1 MKRSITLRLPLAAPA
16 LSAPLLL
23 LMALPA
29 LGQNAASGTRADI
42 QQARADAAA
51 STGRGSLV
59 SRYAFAS
66 PDAGTG
72 QDLGLTLNGLFPVY
86 YNSDAEAVPSG
97 GTQTAEANPEFRLSW
112 AKQLQ
117 GMPIKLTTLI
127 DANSDRYARSNGADG
142 DVTYGEFRAQYVTG
156 NNDQEFEPFVNYG
169 PKSAFSQPS
178 RTPQL
183 QRTTLRSASIKLSI
197 STTCS
202 AASAATAHFNKRR
215 HLGYHSVVS
224 RLHRRVKPPAD
235 EWRTGFD
242 HRHRI
247 AVRHLQ
253 PHQLAECQLVRC
265 AVECQPRH
273 RHKPA
278 LV

>member
-1 MKRSITLRLPLAAPA
+1 
-16 LSAPLLL
+16 
-23 LMALPA
+23 MALPA

-42 QQARADAAA
+42 QQARANVAA

-142 DVTYGEFRAQYVTG
+142 DVTTENSALNTSPATTIRIRTVRELQ
-156 NNDQEFEPFVNYG
+156 

-183 QRTTLRSASIKLSI
+183 QRTTLRSASMS
-197 STTCS
+197 
-202 AASAATAHFNKRR
+202 FNFDYMFRR
-215 HLGYHSVVS
+215 IGGNS
-224 RLHRRVKPPAD
+224 P
-235 EWRTGFD
+235 F
-242 HRHRI
+242 
-247 AVRHLQ
+247 Q
-253 PHQLAECQLVRC
+253 
-265 AVECQPRH
+265 
-273 RHKPA
+273 
-278 LV
+278 